1 MWPQVQLTSW
11 NFSKLAKC
19 RNCSPI
25 SSLAHVLGGGYQD
38 TGQPH
43 EGSVWWCYYGAF
55 LAPAGEGVRK
65 DISIMVST
73 PVWTQ
78 IREVIPRIRPRVPF
92 LMLRLYT
99 VHCTDISS
107 YHPSMP
113 ITIMWAAVPTS
124 PCSSWFFDFNSLLLT
139 CPDYLG
145 SSVPLGRLATSK
157 VPFTP

>member
-25 SSLAHVLGGGYQD
+25 SSLAHVLGGLSRHWTASWRQCMVMLLWCIFSTCWRGSEERHQHHGKYSSMDTDKGSDSQD
-38 TGQPH
+38 K
-43 EGSVWWCYYGAF
+43 A
-55 LAPAGEGVRK
+55 K
-65 DISIMVST
+65 ST
-73 PVWTQ
+73 
-78 IREVIPRIRPRVPF
+78 F
-92 LMLRLYT
+92 SDAKA